1 MKKITISSIAAVLY
15 LFMSMSLSHAG
26 SKIDI
31 QPGLGQAQFNDLS
44 KELGLIIS
52 YAPLAPAA
60 PLGVLGFDIGVEA
73 TAVKINSSSWDN
85 AISNPPDYLILPKL
99 HVQKGLPLG
108 IDVGLEYATVP
119 GSNISLYG
127 GELKWAVLRGTVVSP
142 AVAIRGSYTALTG
155 VNELDAS
162 TYGLD
167 ASISKGI
174 LFFTPYAGVGQVWI
188 DTSVK
193 SSAVTIPLKDVSTSA
208 TKIFIGAKVKLFL
221 VNFVVQAD
229 FSDVNM
235 YSARVNVGF

>member
-1 MKKITISSIAAVLY
+1 MRKIMISSIIAVL
-15 LFMSMSLSHAG
+15 LVLSSMSLSFAG

-31 QPGLGQAQFNDLS
+31 DTTLGQKQFNDMS
-44 KELGLIIS
+44 KELGLLIS
-52 YAPLAPAA
+52 YAPLSPAE
-60 PLGVLGFDIGVEA
+60 PLGILGFDAGVEV
-73 TAVKINSSSWDN
+73 TAAKIDSSNWDK

-119 GSNISLYG
+119 NSNISLYG
-127 GELKWAVLRGTVVSP
+127 AELKWAVLRGTMVSP

-162 TYGLD
+162 TFGLD
-167 ASISKGI
+167 ASISKGV
-174 LFFTPYAGVGQVWI
+174 LFITPYAGVGQVWI

-193 SSAVTIPLKDVSTSA
+193 SSAVTLPIKDVSTSA
-208 TKIFIGAKVKLFL
+208 TKIFLGAKVKLLL
-221 VNFVVQAD
+221 VNLVFQAD